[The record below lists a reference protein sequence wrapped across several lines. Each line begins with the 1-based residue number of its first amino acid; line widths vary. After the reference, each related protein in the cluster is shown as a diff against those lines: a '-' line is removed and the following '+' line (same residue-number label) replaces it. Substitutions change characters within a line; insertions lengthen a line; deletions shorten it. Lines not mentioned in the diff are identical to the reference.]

1 VLELPSKEYEKYN
14 KSLIN
19 TFKGMFIGN
28 NGKGN
33 NRFSIFSKKDTFKD
47 LLEIYE
53 GYLKNIVIN
62 INLIL
67 ILNNKYNRKHSS

>member
-1 VLELPSKEYEKYN
+1 
-14 KSLIN
+14 
-19 TFKGMFIGN
+19 MFIGN

-67 ILNNKYNRKHSS
+67 ILNNKYNRKPSS